1 MILVLGGTG
10 FIGKNICNVLAEANY
25 DVVSFDRDSTIFD
38 FPVQGLVGDFF
49 NDEMLFSWVDKAD
62 CIIHAISTISTNNC
76 KDQYMRGYER
86 DFLQSVKLFD
96 YAARQGKKVIFLS
109 SGGTVYGNPKTI
121 PTPETEPTHPI
132 SHYGAIK
139 LCIETVA
146 QVINREMGNYIYSMR
161 IANPYGPG
169 QDFKKGIGFID
180 AVLRKAI
187 CGEKLSIWGEGNI
200 IRDYI
205 YIKDVAEVAKFLV
218 EYNGPNT
225 AFNVGSGVGT
235 SQNQIIEYAKEMGL
249 SLEVEYLE
257 ARSVDVA
264 ANTLDNSLLRSVY
277 PQTLVTLKEGM
288 KEYYQYLLNAKETG
302 EF

>member
-10 FIGKNICNVLAEANY
+10 FIGKNICHALAESNY
-25 DVVSFDRDSTIFD
+25 EVVSFDRDSTSFD
-38 FPVQGLVGDFF
+38 YSIQSVVGDFF

-96 YAARQGKKVIFLS
+96 YAARKGKKVIFLS

-121 PTPETEPTHPI
+121 PTPETEPTRPI

-139 LCIETVA
+139 LCLETVA
-146 QVINREMGNYIYSMR
+146 QVINREMGNHIYSMR

-187 CGEKLSIWGEGNI
+187 AGEKLTIWGEGNI
-200 IRDYI
+200 VRDYI
-205 YIKDVAEVAKFLV
+205 YIKDVADVVRFLI

-225 AFNVGSGVGT
+225 AINVGSGVGT
-235 SQNQIIEYAKEMGL
+235 SQNQIIKYAKELGL
-249 SLEVEYLE
+249 SLQVEYIE
-257 ARSVDVA
+257 ARSVDVSV
-264 ANTLDNSLLRSVY
+264 NTLDNSLLKSIYPRS
-277 PQTLVTLKEGM
+277 LVSLQEGM
-288 KEYYQYLLNAKETG
+288 KQYYQYLLRQKEAG